1 MPSVL
6 DTRDSTFSEE
16 FDRFL
21 DRSRETDDAVA
32 KSVASIIR
40 AVRHG
45 GDDALLDLTA
55 RFDNLE
61 LTSGTLAFRRDEIES
76 ATERVPG
83 EEKNA
88 LRLAFKR
95 IMAFHQRQVPENMR
109 WTDDTGAEIGWKW
122 TAVERAGVY
131 VPGGTASYP
140 SSVLMTAIPAL
151 VAGVDDIVMAAPA
164 PGGEF
169 NPLVLYAAGLCGI
182 TSIYKI
188 GGAQAIAALA
198 FGTETIRPVD
208 TIVGPGNSY
217 VAHAKR
223 RIFGT
228 TGIDMVAGPTE
239 ILVIADPDNDP
250 DWVAIDLLSQAEHDR
265 HARAILVTPD
275 RAFGDAVVKSVET
288 QLETLARRRIAAES
302 WQRNGAVIIVRDLA
316 EAAEISNRIAPE
328 HVSVMTSNPERVA
341 KDIRNAGAMFL
352 GQWTPEAIGDYV
364 AGPNHVL
371 PTSGNARFSSGL
383 SVLEFMKRTT
393 IMRMT
398 PGALEGIGPAAM
410 ILANSESLFAHEQSV
425 QSRLVRIRS
434 ESDG

>member
-6 DTRDSTFSEE
+6 DTRESTFSKE
-16 FDRFL
+16 FNRFL

-32 KSVASIIR
+32 ESVASIIG
-40 AVRHG
+40 AVRKE
-45 GDDALLDLTA
+45 GDGALLDLTA

-61 LTSGTLAFRRDEIES
+61 LTSETLAFRQDEIES
-76 ATERVPG
+76 ATARVPN

-88 LRLAFKR
+88 LRLAFER
-95 IMAFHQRQVPENMR
+95 IMAFHQREVPQNTR
-109 WTDDTGAEIGWKW
+109 WTDETGAEVGWKW
-122 TAVERAGVY
+122 TAVESAGVY

-140 SSVLMTAIPAL
+140 SSVLMNAVPAL
-151 VAGVDDIVMAAPA
+151 VAGVDDIVMATPV
-164 PGGEF
+164 PGGDV

-182 TSIYKI
+182 TSIFKV

-208 TIVGPGNSY
+208 TIVGPGNAY
-217 VAHAKR
+217 VANAKR
-223 RIFGT
+223 QIFGT
-228 TGIDMVAGPTE
+228 TGIDLVAGPTE
-239 ILVIADPDNDP
+239 ILVIADPHNEP
-250 DWVAIDLLSQAEHDR
+250 DWVAIDLLSQAEHDQ

-288 QLETLARRRIAAES
+288 QLETLARRRIASES

-328 HVSVMTSNPERVA
+328 HVSVMTSDPELVA
-341 KDIRNAGAMFL
+341 EDIRNAGALFL
-352 GQWTPEAIGDYV
+352 GRWTPEAIGDYV

-393 IMRMT
+393 IMHMT
-398 PGALEGIGPAAM
+398 PRALEGIGPAAM
-410 ILANSESLFAHEQSV
+410 TLANSESLFAHEHSVRMRLARIQSE
-425 QSRLVRIRS
+425 R
-434 ESDG
+434 DG

>member
-1 MPSVL
+1 MPTVL

-16 FDRFL
+16 FNRFL
-21 DRSRETDDAVA
+21 YRSRETDDAVA
-32 KSVASIIR
+32 GSVASIIR
-40 AVRHG
+40 SVRQG
-45 GDDALLDLTA
+45 GDSALLELTA

-61 LTSGTLAFRRDEIES
+61 LTSGTLAFQQDEIES
-76 ATERVPG
+76 ATARVPG
-83 EEKNA
+83 EEKDA

-95 IMAFHQRQVPENMR
+95 IMAFHQRQVPENKR

-140 SSVLMTAIPAL
+140 SSVLMNAVPAL
-151 VAGVDDIVMAAPA
+151 VAGVDDIVMAAPV
-164 PGGEF
+164 PDGDF

-182 TSIYKI
+182 TSVYKI

-208 TIVGPGNSY
+208 TIVGPGNAY
-217 VAHAKR
+217 VANAKR
-223 RIFGT
+223 QIFGT
-228 TGIDMVAGPTE
+228 TGIDLIAGPTE

-250 DWVAIDLLSQAEHDR
+250 DWVAIDLLSQAEHDQ
-265 HARAILVTPD
+265 HARAILVTPNQ
-275 RAFGDAVVKSVET
+275 AFGDAVVKSVET
-288 QLETLARRRIAAES
+288 KLETLARRRIATES
-302 WQRNGAVIIVRDLA
+302 WQRNGAVFIVRDLA

-328 HVSVMTSNPERVA
+328 HVSVMTSEPERVA
-341 KDIRNAGAMFL
+341 EDIRNAGALFL
-352 GQWTPEAIGDYV
+352 GRWTPEAIGDYV

-371 PTSGNARFSSGL
+371 PTSGSARFSSGL

-393 IMRMT
+393 IMHMT

-425 QSRLVRIRS
+425 QSRLARIQS
-434 ESDG
+434 ERDG

>member
-1 MPSVL
+1 MPTAL
-6 DTRDSTFSEE
+6 DTRDPAFSEE
-16 FDRFL
+16 FNRL
-21 DRSRETDDAVA
+21 LEQSRETDDAVA
-32 KSVASIIR
+32 ESVASIIR
-40 AVRHG
+40 AVRQG
-45 GDDALLDLTA
+45 GDGALLDLTA

-61 LTSGTLAFRRDEIES
+61 LTSETLAFRQDEIDAATARVSS
-76 ATERVPG
+76 A
-83 EEKNA
+83 EKTA
-88 LRLAFKR
+88 LRLAYKR
-95 IMAFHQRQVPENMR
+95 IMAFHQRQVPEDAR
-109 WTDDTGAEIGWKW
+109 WTDETGAEIGWKW
-122 TAVERAGVY
+122 TAVESAGVY

-140 SSVLMTAIPAL
+140 SSVLMNAAPAL
-151 VAGVDDIVMAAPA
+151 VAGVDDIVMAAPV
-164 PGGEF
+164 PGGEV

-208 TIVGPGNSY
+208 TIVGPGNAY
-217 VAHAKR
+217 VANAKR
-223 RIFGT
+223 QIFGT
-228 TGIDMVAGPTE
+228 TGIDLVAGPTE

-250 DWVAIDLLSQAEHDR
+250 DWVAIDLLSQAEHDQ

-275 RAFGDAVVKSVET
+275 RAFGDAVVKSVEM

-316 EAAEISNRIAPE
+316 EAAEIANRIAPE
-328 HVSVMTSNPERVA
+328 HVSVMTSDPEPVA
-341 KDIRNAGAMFL
+341 RDIRNAGALFL
-352 GQWTPEAIGDYV
+352 GRWTPEAIGDYV

-425 QSRLVRIRS
+425 QSRLARIQS
-434 ESDG
+434 ERNG